1 MTEFALKRE
10 IPVERILLH
19 ELIHRTNNEFASVI
33 GAVSRAAARS
43 RNQEVKVTL
52 ARIIEQ
58 LSNYAAVHH
67 ALQMPDHDKYI
78 DAAAYLDDL
87 CLSISRSKLDGMKI
101 DLLVAASPLRLPS
114 MQCWRLGMI
123 VFELITNSARHAFG
137 NGSGQVR
144 VELSRVRKVVECMV
158 TDNGSAPANVRRGRG
173 LTIVDELV
181 KGLDG
186 CLNQKFGYTGSV
198 SVLTFPYI
206 GEPQRRRGPEERDC
220 AGVAKATT

>member
-1 MTEFALKRE
+1 MTEFASKRK
-10 IPVERILLH
+10 IVVERILLH
-19 ELIHRTNNEFASVI
+19 ELIHRINNEFASVI
-33 GAVSRAAARS
+33 AAVSRAAARS

-58 LSNYAAVHH
+58 LANYAEVHH
-67 ALQMPDHDKYI
+67 ALQMPDHDRYI

-123 VFELITNSARHAFG
+123 VFELIANAARHAFG

-144 VELSRVRKVVECMV
+144 VELSRVGELVECRV
-158 TDNGSAPANVRRGRG
+158 TDNGSAPENVRPGRG

-181 KGLDG
+181 KGFDG
-186 CLNQKFGYTGSV
+186 RLSQQFGHTGSI
-198 SVLTFPYI
+198 SVLTFPYT
-206 GEPQRRRGPEERDC
+206 GEPQRSRVEERDC
-220 AGVAKATT
+220 EGVAKAT

>member
-1 MTEFALKRE
+1 MSRQAQVTIEFEPQIRLLHQA
-10 IPVERILLH
+10 VLLH
-19 ELIHRTNNEFASVI
+19 ELNDRINNEFASVI

-101 DLLVAASPLRLPS
+101 DLLVAASPLRLLR
-114 MQCWRLGMI
+114 C
-123 VFELITNSARHAFG
+123 
-137 NGSGQVR
+137 
-144 VELSRVRKVVECMV
+144 
-158 TDNGSAPANVRRGRG
+158 NVG
-173 LTIVDELV
+173 DWE
-181 KGLDG
+181 
-186 CLNQKFGYTGSV
+186 
-198 SVLTFPYI
+198 
-206 GEPQRRRGPEERDC
+206 
-220 AGVAKATT
+220 